1 MSGTISNG
9 LSALMAAQRALQT
22 TSNNIANANTAG
34 YVRQRIDFVEQP
46 GTPLGR
52 ITIGAGV
59 AVADVS
65 RVYDQFLTDNL
76 RSSTS
81 MEQRYAAFGTFATRL
96 DTILGNPE
104 TGVSAAVQRFFDQ
117 VEAVGRDPTSIAQRQ
132 QLLLE
137 GDSLAS
143 RLQQLDSQLNGLGNE
158 IDGRLEK
165 AADTINQLAGQI
177 ADVNAQ
183 VMSSGNNPA
192 PSLLDKRDELLKALG
207 SQIDVTTVRQADGSV
222 NVLVGSGQSLVL
234 GSRAARMATVPDTYD
249 GSRLQLAIDNGGGN
263 LQNISTKVNGGVVG
277 GLLAFRSD
285 VLDGARRDI
294 GQLAVGLADAFNT
307 QHRQGMDLQGNLGGD
322 FFTTTRPLTSNALTN
337 TSNAVLAA
345 DIADASALEGHDYE
359 LRFNGAAWSVLDRQ
373 TGAAVTAAGAGT
385 LASPLVFA
393 GLSVAVSSGTP
404 NAGDRF
410 LVRPLSNAITDFGVA
425 LGSPVEIAAA
435 APLVSRAGDTNAS
448 QATVS
453 APVMTD
459 VNDPIL
465 QSVIGNTPPVTVTI
479 RFDSPTTYSVFTP
492 TDIVGPFPYTSGADI
507 SYGGLTVQVS
517 GAPQTG
523 DRFYVDGGA
532 AGSGDNSNLLALSQ
546 VAQRG
551 FFAGGT
557 QSVSDLGA
565 DIVATVG
572 STANRASNEIKVQQA
587 LREQAEID
595 LQNISGVNLDEEASN
610 MLRYQ
615 QAYLAAS
622 KVISVADGLFQNLLQ
637 IVGR

>member
-9 LSALMAAQRALQT
+9 LSALIAAQRALQT

-34 YVRQRIDFVEQP
+34 YVRQRIDFVERP

-52 ITIGAGV
+52 ITLGAGV

-76 RSSTS
+76 RASTS
-81 MEQRYAAFGTFATRL
+81 MEQRYATFGDFATRL

-104 TGVSAAVQRFFDQ
+104 TGVGVSVQRFFDQ

-137 GDSLAS
+137 GDSLAT
-143 RLQQLDSQLNGLGNE
+143 RLQQLDAQLNSIGNE
-158 IDGRLEK
+158 IDGRLET
-165 AADTINQLAGQI
+165 AANTINQLASQI

-183 VMSSGNNPA
+183 VLSAGGNAA

-207 SQIDVTTVRQADGSV
+207 SQIDITTVRQADGSV

-234 GSRAARMATVPDTYD
+234 GSRAARMTTVPDTYD
-249 GSRLQLAIDNGGGN
+249 GSRLQLAVDNGGTV
-263 LQNISTKVNGGVVG
+263 QNISTKVNGGVVG
-277 GLLAFRSD
+277 GLLAFRND
-285 VLDGARRDI
+285 VLDGARRDL
-294 GQLAVGLADAFNT
+294 GQLAVGLADAFNA
-307 QHRQGMDLQGNLGGD
+307 QHRQGMDLDGNLGGD
-322 FFTTTRPLTSNALTN
+322 FFTTTTPVTSAAATN
-337 TSNAVLAA
+337 TGSAALSAV
-345 DIADASALEGHDYE
+345 IADASGLAGRDYE
-359 LRFNGAAWSVLDRQ
+359 LRFNGAAWSVTDRQ
-373 TGAAVTAAGAGT
+373 TGVAVPATGTGTGAD
-385 LASPLVFA
+385 PLVFA
-393 GLSVAVSSGTP
+393 GLSVSAAGSAA
-404 NAGDRF
+404 AGDRF
-410 LVRPLSNAITDFGVA
+410 LVRPLARATRDFGVA
-425 LGSPVEIAAA
+425 LDSPAGIAAA
-435 APLVSRAGDTNAS
+435 APLVSRINSGNAS

-453 APVMTD
+453 APVVTD
-459 VNDPIL
+459 ITDPKLLATASI
-465 QSVIGNTPPVTVTI
+465 V
-479 RFDSPTTYSVFTP
+479 FDSPNSYVVYTGGGL
-492 TDIVGPFPYTSGADI
+492 DLVGPLPYTSGADI
-507 SYGGLTVQVS
+507 SFAGWTVQVTGQPQTNDRFTVAA
-517 GAPQTG
+517 GAP
-523 DRFYVDGGA
+523 
-532 AGSGDNSNLLALSQ
+532 GSGDNSNVLTLASVDQ
-546 VAQRG
+546 QG

-557 QSVSDLGA
+557 QSIADLGA

-572 STANRASNEIKVQQA
+572 ATANRASNEIKVQQA

-595 LQNISGVNLDEEASN
+595 VQNISGVNLDEEAAN

>member
-1 MSGTISNG
+1 MSGTITNG
-9 LSALMAAQRALQT
+9 LSALLAAQRALQT

-81 MEQRYAAFGTFATRL
+81 MEQRYAAFGDFATRL
-96 DTILGNPE
+96 DTILGNPD
-104 TGVSAAVQRFFDQ
+104 TGVSVSVQRFFDQ
-117 VEAVGRDPTSIAQRQ
+117 VEAVGRDPTSVAQRQ

-137 GDSLAS
+137 GDSLAT
-143 RLQQLDSQLNGLGNE
+143 RLKQLDSQLSSLGNE

-177 ADVNAQ
+177 ADVNGQ
-183 VMSSGNNPA
+183 VMAAGATAA
-192 PSLLDKRDELLKALG
+192 PNLLDKRDELLKALG
-207 SQIDVTTVRQADGSV
+207 SQIDITTIRQADGSV

-234 GSRAARMATVPDTYD
+234 GSRAARMTTVPDTYD
-249 GSRLQLAIDNGGGN
+249 GSRLQLAVDNGGT

-277 GLLAFRSD
+277 GLLAFRND
-285 VLDGARRDI
+285 VLDGARRDL
-294 GQLAVGLADAFNT
+294 GQLATGLADAFNA

-322 FFTTTRPLTSNALTN
+322 FFTTTTPLTAAARTN
-337 TSNAVLAA
+337 TGTGVVSAV
-345 DIADASALEGHDYE
+345 IADASGLTGRDYE
-359 LRFNGAAWSVLDRQ
+359 LRFNGSAWSVLDRQ
-373 TGAAVTAAGAGT
+373 SGALVAATGTGTAAN
-385 LASPLVFA
+385 PLVFA
-393 GLSVAVSSGTP
+393 GLSVSATAGAA
-404 NAGDRF
+404 AGDRF
-410 LVRPLSNAITDFGVA
+410 LVQPLANATTDFGVA
-425 LGSPVEIAAA
+425 LTAPAEIAAA
-435 APLVSRAGDTNAS
+435 TPLVSRAGATNTS

-453 APVMTD
+453 APVLTD
-459 VNDPIL
+459 VTDPVL
-465 QSVIGNTPPVTVTI
+465 QSVVAGGVTVTI
-479 RFDSPTTYSVFTP
+479 RFDTPTSYSVFTP

-507 SYGGLTVQVS
+507 SYGGMTVQVS
-517 GAPQTG
+517 GQPQAN
-523 DRFYVDGGA
+523 DRFYIDGGA
-532 AGSGDNSNLLALSQ
+532 AGSGDNSNVLALAQ

-551 FFAGGT
+551 FFGGGT
-557 QSVSDLGA
+557 QSINDLGA
-565 DIVATVG
+565 DIVASVG

-595 LQNISGVNLDEEASN
+595 LQNISGVNLDEEAAN

-637 IVGR
+637 VVGR

>member
-9 LSALMAAQRALQT
+9 LSALIAAQRALQT
-22 TSNNIANANTAG
+22 TSNNIANANTDG
-34 YVRQRIDFVEQP
+34 YVRQRIDFVERP

-76 RSSTS
+76 RSTTS
-81 MEQRYAAFGTFATRL
+81 MEQRYATFGDFATRL

-104 TGVSAAVQRFFDQ
+104 TGIGVSVQRFFDQ

-137 GDSLAS
+137 GDSLAT
-143 RLQQLDSQLNGLGNE
+143 RLQQLDAQLNSIGNE
-158 IDGRLEK
+158 IDGRLET
-165 AADTINQLAGQI
+165 AADTINQLTGQI
-177 ADVNAQ
+177 AEVNAQ
-183 VMSSGNNPA
+183 VMASGGNTA
-192 PSLLDKRDELLKALG
+192 PNLLDKRDELLKALG
-207 SQIDVTTVRQADGSV
+207 SQIDITTVRQADGSV

-234 GSRAARMATVPDTYD
+234 GSRAARMTTVPDTYD
-249 GSRLQLAIDNGGGN
+249 GSRLQLAVDNGGT

-277 GLLAFRSD
+277 GLLAFRND

-294 GQLAVGLADAFNT
+294 GQLAVGLADAFNA
-307 QHRQGMDLQGNLGGD
+307 QHRQGMDLEGNLGGD
-322 FFTTTRPLTSNALTN
+322 FFTTTTPVTSGAGTN
-337 TSNAVLAA
+337 TGSAVLTAA
-345 DIADASALEGHDYE
+345 IADASGLAGRDYE
-359 LRFNGAAWSVLDRQ
+359 LRFNGAAWSVTDRQ
-373 TGAAVTAAGAGT
+373 TGAAVPATGTGTGAD
-385 LASPLVFA
+385 PLVFA
-393 GLSVAVSSGTP
+393 GLSVEVASGTA

-410 LVRPLSNAITDFGVA
+410 LVRPLARATRDFGVA
-425 LGSPVEIAAA
+425 LDSPAAIAAA
-435 APLVSRAGDTNAS
+435 APLVSRVNTGNTS

-453 APVMTD
+453 APVVTD
-459 VNDPIL
+459 ISDPKLLATASI
-465 QSVIGNTPPVTVTI
+465 V
-479 RFDSPTTYSVFTP
+479 FDSPTTYVVYTGGGL
-492 TDIVGPFPYTSGADI
+492 DLVGPLPYTSGGDI
-507 SYGGLTVQVS
+507 SFAGWTVQVT
-517 GAPQTG
+517 GQPQTN
-523 DRFYVDGGA
+523 DRFTVQAAA
-532 AGSGDNSNLLALSQ
+532 AGSGDNSNVLALASVDQ
-546 VAQRG
+546 EG

-557 QSVSDLGA
+557 QSITDLGA

-595 LQNISGVNLDEEASN
+595 LQNISGVNLDEEAAN

-637 IVGR
+637 IVAR